1 MQRHMASPLSHWLRW
16 HCWYFTKYWN
26 NCVTAGTVLLSQA
39 LTLQGCCSCTAVV
52 WLMFCFSCRFLQWSW
67 RTTKERRLQSNSTL
81 SWTDNAS
88 LWENKWGGLT
98 KDISGYNMTVSLV
111 ISGIFTAAKEKSTLI
126 FVLYLFY
133 FFCCEK
139 HLCLILHCAKR
150 EKNIYLFTCLRVTLC
165 TSCFF
170 CFVF

>member
-16 HCWYFTKYWN
+16 RCWYFTKYWN

-67 RTTKERRLQSNSTL
+67 RTTKERRSQSNSTL

-111 ISGIFTAAKEKSTLI
+111 ISVGFLQLQKKKPTLI
-126 FVLYLFY
+126 FVLY
-133 FFCCEK
+133 FFVFCFLLWK
-139 HLCLILHCAKR
+139 ASLLNITLCQEGK
-150 EKNIYLFTCLRVTLC
+150 KYLFI
-165 TSCFF
+165 
-170 CFVF
+170 